1 MAYLVSGL
9 LVQMLSRYAAIHISV
24 VKQRL
29 ARCDM
34 MKKMQILRSA
44 LNDQS
49 KRIRVSTLVFLLF
62 AWFVCSISAFAQTP
76 APTPP
81 LSTYRLPSLFA
92 DSKPLVLPEP
102 MGVLVAPATEKLSPA
117 ILLAAPQQ
125 ARFQPWQLGKA
136 LATSPNQHVWLR
148 LVIPATAQPQTWILR
163 IPRITLDK
171 ATLYYTSAQE
181 APAWKQQSAGLRLP
195 RSEWPM
201 RAADPAFELTTQT
214 AQAQLFFIQIE
225 HRQPVTESIQLIIN
239 SEFSDSA
246 NHLGALYGLI
256 FGVFGV
262 LTMASLISASIN
274 RSSHFAWMAL
284 FCFTVMLAQLTVSG
298 YMSLRI
304 WPDSVYLSGTMGWVV
319 PLLSLAALARLVL
332 SVSYARELSKTI
344 YFSLW
349 ALIVACFLLVGVTLL
364 MPLEASRNF
373 LNPFFALGMLISLG
387 SLAWIAWRSQHWLWG
402 VAISIAP
409 VTLSVMARLAYN
421 MGWVAHVEL
430 ALLAG
435 VITAGLGL
443 LMMFTVLYLHQHERV
458 SSRQRHLAV
467 ENIDAPTGLFN
478 ERIALTRF
486 PQILLRSKRFDR
498 PCGAVLVRWLD
509 FDHVMKNF
517 SLAERGRI
525 FSHLGNRLNRL
536 ARDIDTV
543 ARIGD
548 DMFIFLIEAP
558 ITRENISALSSQIL
572 TTCMRPSSMMLG
584 VKGYDLHLAVWLS
597 DEVLANADQALELL
611 KTRIDQ
617 MRVGTQRRVQF
628 VDTALSTG
636 PQSEKKSLEDSA
648 KLVAKINSLEAT
660 QGLPTLDMR
669 PRLQKP

>member
-1 MAYLVSGL
+1 
-9 LVQMLSRYAAIHISV
+9 
-24 VKQRL
+24 
-29 ARCDM
+29 
-34 MKKMQILRSA
+34 MQIIRSEP
-44 LNDQS
+44 NDQS
-49 KRIRVSTLVFLLF
+49 KRIWVSTPLFLLF
-62 AWFVCSISAFAQTP
+62 VWFVCCISAFAQTP
-76 APTPP
+76 SPTP
-81 LSTYRLPSLFA
+81 SASADHLPSLFVG
-92 DSKPLVLPEP
+92 SKQLVLPEP
-102 MGVLVAPATEKLSPA
+102 MGVLVAPATENLSPA

-136 LATSPNQHVWLR
+136 LATSPSQHVWLR

-171 ATLYYTSAQE
+171 ATLFYTSAGE
-181 APAWKQQSAGLRLP
+181 APAWKQQSAGLKLP

-214 AQAQLFFIQIE
+214 AQTQLFFIKIE
-225 HRQPVTESIQLIIN
+225 HRQPVTEGIQLIIN

-262 LTMASLISASIN
+262 LTMASLISAFIN
-274 RSSHFAWMAL
+274 RSSHFAWLAL

-298 YMSLRI
+298 YLSLRI
-304 WPDSVYLSGTMGWVV
+304 WPDSVYLSGTMGWFI

-344 YFSLW
+344 YSSLW
-349 ALIVACFLLVGVTLL
+349 ALIVACLFLMGVTLL

-373 LNPFFALGMLISLG
+373 LNPIFAVGMLISLG
-387 SLAWIAWRSQHWLWG
+387 SLIWISWRSQHWLWG

-443 LMMFTVLYLHQHERV
+443 LMMFTVLFLHQHERV

-517 SLAERGRI
+517 TLVERGRI
-525 FSHLGNRLNRL
+525 FSHLGNRLSRL

-558 ITRENISALSSQIL
+558 ITRENVSALSSQIL

-584 VKGYDLHLAVWLS
+584 AKGYDLHLAVWLS

-617 MRVGTQRRVQF
+617 MRAGTQRRVQF

-636 PQSEKKSLEDSA
+636 PQGEKNSQEHSA
-648 KLVAKINSLEAT
+648 QLVAKINSLEAT

-669 PRLQKP
+669 PRQQKP